1 MDENEIKM
9 DEDVMDETDIDEIDE
24 DEDEDF
30 DDVEEDDVDS
40 SNTVAAV
47 VAIAGAFAGLG
58 GAIYYAHKK
67 RVVKRA
73 VAAVKTG
80 FNAAK
85 EAFKKSATDVD
96 VVDTVKIKDEYIPVD
111 DSDKK
116 STEK

>member
-9 DEDVMDETDIDEIDE
+9 DEDVMDETDIDEI

-58 GAIYYAHKK
+58 GAIYYAYKK
-67 RVVKRA
+67 RVVERA
-73 VAAVKTG
+73 VAAVKAGINT
-80 FNAAK
+80 AK
-85 EAFKKSATDVD
+85 ETFKKSATDVD
-96 VVDTVKIKDEYIPVD
+96 VIDTVKVKNEYIPVD
-111 DSDKK
+111 CSNKK

>member
-9 DEDVMDETDIDEIDE
+9 DEDVMDDTDIDEI

-30 DDVEEDDVDS
+30 DDVEEDDVDGN
-40 SNTVAAV
+40 NTVAAV

-58 GAIYYAHKK
+58 GAIYYAYKK

-73 VAAVKTG
+73 AFAVKIG
-80 FNAAK
+80 FDAAK
-85 EAFKKSATDVD
+85 AAFKRSATDVD
-96 VVDTVKIKDEYIPVD
+96 VIDTVKIKDEYITVD
-111 DSDKK
+111 DSDNK

>member
-40 SNTVAAV
+40 SNTAAVV

-58 GAIYYAHKK
+58 GVIYYAYKK
-67 RVVKRA
+67 RVVERA
-73 VAAVKTG
+73 VAAVKAGVNT
-80 FNAAK
+80 AK
-85 EAFKKSATDVD
+85 ETFKKSATDVD
-96 VVDTVKIKDEYIPVD
+96 VIDTVKVKNEYIPVD
-111 DSDKK
+111 CSNKK

>member
-9 DEDVMDETDIDEIDE
+9 DEDVMDETDIDDI

-40 SNTVAAV
+40 NNTVAAV
-47 VAIAGAFAGLG
+47 FAVAGAVAGLG

-73 VAAVKTG
+73 VFAVKIG
-80 FNAAK
+80 FDAAK
-85 EAFKKSATDVD
+85 AAFKRSATDVD
-96 VVDTVKIKDEYIPVD
+96 VINTVKVKDEYIPVD

>member
-40 SNTVAAV
+40 SNTAAVV

-58 GAIYYAHKK
+58 GVIYYAYKK
-67 RVVKRA
+67 RVVERA
-73 VAAVKTG
+73 MAAVKAGVNT
-80 FNAAK
+80 AK
-85 EAFKKSATDVD
+85 ETFKKSATDVD
-96 VVDTVKIKDEYIPVD
+96 VIDTVKVKNEYIPVD
-111 DSDKK
+111 CSNKK